1 MGALVDTQP
10 VQPVRSESSGKPVRN
25 RILQVIPENEFSM
38 LRANLQ
44 TVRLEHEEVLF
55 EPNQPIEYCYF
66 PNSGMVS
73 MVVVSSEGTS
83 VEVGVV
89 GFEGFVGLPIAFGF
103 ETSPLQAILQ
113 ISPAEAVR
121 IKSDVVKSLIG
132 AMPGLKTQLDHFSV
146 IQGIIVGQ
154 LAACNRIHELEQRLA
169 RWLAMSH
176 DRVQTDSMNL
186 TQEFLSEMLG
196 TARPSVTLAAGALHR
211 KGAIEYVRG
220 TIKVIN
226 REALENSA
234 CKCYEVIRQYNSS
247 LGLNT

>member
-10 VQPVRSESSGKPVRN
+10 AQPERSESSGKPVRN

-44 TVRLEHEEVLF
+44 AVCLEHEEVLF

-103 ETSPLQAILQ
+103 ESSPLQAILQ

-132 AMPGLKTQLDHFSV
+132 AMPALKTQLDHFSV

-234 CKCYEVIRQYNSS
+234 CKCYEVIRQYNSA